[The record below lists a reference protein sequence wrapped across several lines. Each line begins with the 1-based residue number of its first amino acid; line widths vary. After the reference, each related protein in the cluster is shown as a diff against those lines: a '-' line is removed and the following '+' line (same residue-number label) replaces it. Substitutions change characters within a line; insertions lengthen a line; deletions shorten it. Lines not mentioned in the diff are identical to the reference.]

1 MKKSNPL
8 PYLPVRFTRIINWLK
23 TIKIHPKLV
32 FFVLGILSTLWFLIR
47 VVPKPSRAAYP
58 CMQATA
64 PYMSAFVLWL
74 TGIGGGAFS
83 LVQFRKSMYKAK
95 YVMAFVFLL
104 MMSSFYL
111 LTQFSTATKTS
122 AMSVSEVRGDFPPNE
137 PMGEAQGIF
146 PGRVVWNW
154 NPDATNENCD
164 NTSNYSGYM
173 DAGDNAWFQEQ
184 NNNPPIID
192 SMLTKSL
199 LLLTGEYQIENAWD
213 QIFKFYNNKNGN
225 GNVGYTDGEIVFIK
239 INATSAHGEIGDNY
253 YADLRRND
261 DTDANAFAAETN
273 PYLTL
278 ALLRHLVQEAGVPE
292 LNIYIGDPARNIYE
306 EFYNLWH
313 EEFPDIHYL
322 GNELIHPELDISALG
337 RTPVAISSDDKLFYS
352 DDGEVMEEAI
362 SDKLFTIFEDMDYMI
377 NVPALKAH
385 NTGGITLAEKNHF
398 GSLPRT
404 WATHVHLGLMGEPDD
419 PYRSGYGL
427 YRVQTDIM
435 MHNLLS
441 GKSLLSIIDGLYPS
455 EDALGVPFKWES
467 YPFNN
472 DWCSSIFVSLDP
484 VAISS
489 VGHDFLRSEYNG
501 PTIAEMRPCWDG
513 VDDYLHQAA
522 DSANWPE
529 DVVYDPDGDGILIAS
544 LGVHEH
550 WNDSI
555 NKQYSRDLG
564 IGDGIELIKAHET
577 NVGIQ
582 DIERSQ
588 IIKTYPNPVKDVL
601 NIENT
606 SQQSLDYQLISADG
620 KILLSGKLVSNGKE
634 QLNFTNY
641 SCGIYHIRIENGK
654 NTYSEKIIKH

>member
-1 MKKSNPL
+1 MKRPNPL
-8 PYLPVRFTRIINWLK
+8 PYLPERFQKLIQWLK
-23 TIKIHPKLV
+23 NNKIHSKIV
-32 FFVLGILSTLWFLIR
+32 FFVMGILSTAWFLIR
-47 VVPKPSRAAYP
+47 VIPKPSRAAYP

-83 LVQFRKSMYKAK
+83 LVQFRRTMYEAK
-95 YVMAFVFLL
+95 YLLAFVFLL
-104 MMSSFYL
+104 MISSFYL
-111 LTQFSTATKTS
+111 VTQFATS
-122 AMSVSEVRGDFPPNE
+122 QNSNAMSVSDIRGHFPPNE
-137 PMGEAQGIF
+137 PMGVAQGIF
-146 PGRVVWNW
+146 PGRVVWYW

-164 NTSNYSGYM
+164 NTSNDNGYM
-173 DAGDNAWFQEQ
+173 DEGDNAWFQAK
-184 NNNPPIID
+184 NNNPPVID

-199 LLLTGEYQIENAWD
+199 KLLTGEYQIEDAWD
-213 QIFKFYNNKNGN
+213 QIFRFYNIKKGN
-225 GNVGYTDGEIVFIK
+225 GDIGYSDDEIVFIK
-239 INATSAHGEIGDNY
+239 INATTAYGDIGNHY
-253 YADLRRND
+253 YEDLRRND
-261 DTDANAFAAETN
+261 NTDVNAFSAETN
-273 PYLTL
+273 PYLVL

-313 EEFPDIHYL
+313 NEFPDIHYL
-322 GNELIHPELDISALG
+322 GNEIIHPELDISALG
-337 RTPVAISSDDKLFYS
+337 RTPVAITDDDKIFYS
-352 DDGEVMEEAI
+352 DNGEVMPEAI

-377 NVPALKAH
+377 NIPTLKAH
-385 NTGGITLAEKNHF
+385 NTGGITLAAKNNF

-404 WATHVHLGLMGEPDD
+404 WAIHVHSGLMGEPDN

-427 YRVQTDIM
+427 YRVTTDIM

-501 PTIAEMRPCWDG
+501 PTVAEMRPCWDG

-522 DSANWPE
+522 DSANWPD
-529 DVVYDPDGDGILIAS
+529 DVVYDPDGDGVLIAS

-555 NKQYSRDLG
+555 HKQYTRNLG
-564 IGDGIELIKAHET
+564 LGNGIELIKAHET
-577 NVGIQ
+577 NVAVSEM
-582 DIERSQ
+582 ERNQ
-588 IIKTYPNPVKDVL
+588 MINIYPNPVNEIL
-601 NIENT
+601 NIENKYP
-606 SQQSLDYQLISADG
+606 QSISYQLISNDG
-620 KILLSGKLVSNGKE
+620 KVLLEGNIDSDGGK
-634 QLNFTNY
+634 QLNLSSY
-641 SCGIYHIRIENGK
+641 SSGVYHIRFLDDEKI
-654 NTYSEKIIKH
+654 YSEKIIKQ